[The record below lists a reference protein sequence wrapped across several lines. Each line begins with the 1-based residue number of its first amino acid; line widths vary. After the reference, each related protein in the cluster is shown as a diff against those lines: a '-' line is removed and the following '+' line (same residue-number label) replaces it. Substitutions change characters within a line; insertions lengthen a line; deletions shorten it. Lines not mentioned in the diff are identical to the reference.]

1 MLTRAQLALRLGRL
15 PRYPLGTLPTPL
27 QPMARLSEHL
37 GGPELWVKRDDLTG
51 LAFGGNKVR
60 QLEFFIGEAV
70 HQGADVLVG
79 GGGYAQSNHAR
90 MCSAAA
96 RVAGLQPLVVVRPA
110 GATASG
116 ADLVRGGNAVL
127 TRLLCDDIR
136 VVAELAAAPTD
147 RLAEVEARR
156 RVFAAIADELV
167 VAGHKP
173 YVIYGTSVALGV
185 MGYVAAAWNCRT
197 SSKSSA
203 SPPTGWW

>member
-1 MLTRAQLALRLGRL
+1 M
-15 PRYPLGTLPTPL
+15 
-27 QPMARLSEHL
+27 S
-37 GGPELWVKRDDLTG
+37 V
-51 LAFGGNKVR
+51 
-60 QLEFFIGEAV
+60 
-70 HQGADVLVG
+70 

-96 RVAGLQPLVVVRPA
+96 PGGRPAAAGRGPPA

-116 ADLVRGGNAVL
+116 ADRVRGGNALL

-136 VVAELAAAPTD
+136 VVAELATAPTD

-185 MGYVAAAWNCRT
+185 MGYVAAAVELQD
-197 SSKSSA
+197 SSNSSG
-203 SPPTGWW
+203 SLPTG